1 MKTGII
7 FDMDGT
13 LWDSTENIAM
23 SWDVV
28 VQREKPGLRR
38 ITTKDIQGVV
48 GHTMKELEQML
59 FPMLEEKEAGELL
72 ELCCVE
78 ENRYLSEHGGIL
90 YPQMEDTLKILSE
103 RYPLYIVSNCQ
114 KGYIEAFLDYYQFW
128 NYFEDM
134 ECFGNNNMGKEHN
147 IALVVKRNCLDQ
159 AVYVGDIQ
167 GDYDSSME
175 AGVEFIH
182 AAYGFGKIDRPV
194 PCIHSCAELPQA
206 AAEVFAKK
214 AKGK

>member
-59 FPMLEEKEAGELL
+59 FPMLEEKEAGELPKDG
-72 ELCCVE
+72 E
-78 ENRYLSEHGGIL
+78 
-90 YPQMEDTLKILSE
+90 
-103 RYPLYIVSNCQ
+103 
-114 KGYIEAFLDYYQFW
+114 
-128 NYFEDM
+128 
-134 ECFGNNNMGKEHN
+134 
-147 IALVVKRNCLDQ
+147 Q
-159 AVYVGDIQ
+159 AVI
-167 GDYDSSME
+167 
-175 AGVEFIH
+175 
-182 AAYGFGKIDRPV
+182 
-194 PCIHSCAELPQA
+194 L
-206 AAEVFAKK
+206 EVNSRRITS
-214 AKGK
+214 GS